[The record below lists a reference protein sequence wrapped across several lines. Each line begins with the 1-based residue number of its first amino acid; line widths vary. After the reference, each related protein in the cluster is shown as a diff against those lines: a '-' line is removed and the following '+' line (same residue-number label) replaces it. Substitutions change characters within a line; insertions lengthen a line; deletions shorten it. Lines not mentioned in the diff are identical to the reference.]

1 VSAAAPE
8 PSVPRSAGG
17 ARPLDGVR
25 VLELGQLMAGPWAG
39 TILAYFGADVVKVEP
54 PQGGDPVRTWRVLDD
69 DGTSLWWRSLA
80 RNKRSV
86 ALDLRAE
93 PDREVVRR
101 LAAKADVLIEN
112 FRPGTLERWGLA
124 PDDLR
129 RANPGL
135 VVARVSG
142 YGQTGPSAH
151 KPGFAAV
158 CEAAGGLRH
167 VTGHPGEVP
176 VRSNLSLGDTLAA
189 FHCVMGV
196 LLALL
201 HRERAPGRPGQVVD
215 VSLLESVFA
224 VLESAVPEYDR
235 KGVVRG
241 PSGTTITGVVPTNA
255 YPCADGRHVVIGAN
269 GDSIFR
275 RLMEVVGRPDLGS
288 DPALATNAGRVSRAA
303 EIDAVI
309 SAWTSR
315 QSAHDVLAAMDA
327 AAVPAGPIQT
337 VADLLADPHV
347 RARGMVE
354 HVAVGG
360 RPLAL
365 PAIPPHLSATPGRT
379 EWAGPALGAHTAEV
393 LRDWLGEAPPAAAP
407 SR

>member
-1 VSAAAPE
+1 M
-8 PSVPRSAGG
+8 
-17 ARPLDGVR
+17 
-25 VLELGQLMAGPWAG
+25 LELGQLMAGPWAG
-39 TILAYFGADVVKVEP
+39 AILAYFGADVVKVEP
-54 PQGGDPVRTWRVLDD
+54 PEGDPVRTWRVLDD

-80 RNKRSV
+80 RNKRSL
-86 ALDLRAE
+86 ALDLRE
-93 PDREVVRR
+93 ERDREVVRR
-101 LAAKADVLIEN
+101 LSTKADVLIEN

-124 PDDLR
+124 PEDLR

-142 YGQTGPSAH
+142 YGQTGPSSH

-167 VTGHPGEVP
+167 VTGHAGEVP
-176 VRSNLSLGDTLAA
+176 VRANLSLGDTLAA
-189 FHCVMGV
+189 LHCALGV

-201 HRERAPGRPGQVVD
+201 HRERTGGRPGQVVD

-224 VLESAVPEYDR
+224 VLESSVPEFDR

-255 YPCADGRHVVIGAN
+255 YPCRDGRHVVIGAN

-275 RLMEVVGRPDLGS
+275 RLMEVIGRPDLGA
-288 DPALATNAGRVSRAA
+288 DPALATNAGRVGRAA
-303 EIDAVI
+303 ELDAAI
-309 SAWTSR
+309 SAWTS
-315 QSAHDVLAAMDA
+315 QQPAHDVLAAMDA

-347 RARGMVE
+347 NARGMIE
-354 HVAVGG
+354 HVPVGG

-365 PAIPPHLSATPGRT
+365 PAIGPRLAETPGRT

-393 LRDWLGEAPPAAAP
+393 LSDWLGEAPPEA
-407 SR
+407 R